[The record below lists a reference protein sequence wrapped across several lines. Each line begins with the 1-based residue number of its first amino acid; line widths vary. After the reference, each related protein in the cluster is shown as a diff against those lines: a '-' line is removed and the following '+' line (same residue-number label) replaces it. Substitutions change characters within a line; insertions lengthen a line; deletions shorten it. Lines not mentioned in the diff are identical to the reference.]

1 MCTSYKQITMETFT
15 EVKIFSKK
23 KNVYKAIAKEIIKMV
38 HNSNQEIFDIALSG
52 GNSPKGLFKK
62 ISKKYADQIP
72 WQRIHLWWGD
82 ERCVPPNDEQ
92 SNYKMTVDYLI
103 STINI
108 PKSNIHRIKGENEPE
123 AEALRYSEEL
133 ETTLNSRGED
143 PVFDL
148 IILGLGDDGHT
159 ASIFPDQLELFEHE
173 QSCAV
178 AVHPITGQKRITIT
192 GNVLNNANRVFFMVT
207 GANKALRV
215 AEIMN
220 DNDAAQLLPAYYI
233 SPANGTLTWFLDE
246 EAAAQIS

>member
-1 MCTSYKQITMETFT
+1 METFT